1 MGDVITDLLPL
12 IVGATAVPF
21 YPIVVLVLLQ
31 GQGGLI
37 KALAFV
43 ACNIAV
49 RLAQGVL
56 FGIILGVALAASSED
71 GQRLGVSTLLLIVGI
86 LLLITAVKK
95 WQKAEDPAAPVDD
108 RHQRPLGGQCRWRGH
123 ALRDDR
129 HQAVGLYPVRHRSHQ
144 RSWTGRGG
152 EYRSIPVLC
161 VGHPDACSDAY
172 LGMRRG
178 SAPGGQTAEGSAKL
192 AGAAQSSDSNSCVT
206 GFWGVVLIQGR
217 QRIDRLTL
225 AMSPAKRE
233 MT

>member
-43 ACNIAV
+43 TGNIAV

-56 FGIILGVALAASSED
+56 FGIILGVALAANSED

-95 WQKAEDPAAPVDD
+95 WQKAEDPDAPPPQWMTAISDLSAVKAVGAGTLFVTIAIKQWVFTLAAIGVISEAGLDGAANIGLYLFYVLATQTLVLTPILACAVAP
-108 RHQRPLGGQCRWRGH
+108 QQAARPL
-123 ALRDDR
+123 
-129 HQAVGLYPVRHRSHQ
+129 
-144 RSWTGRGG
+144 
-152 EYRSIPVLC
+152 
-161 VGHPDACSDAY
+161 
-172 LGMRRG
+172 
-178 SAPGGQTAEGSAKL
+178 K
-192 AGAAQSSDSNSCVT
+192 AAQSWLERRNRVIVIAVSLV
-206 GFWGVVLIQGR
+206 FGVWFLYKGASGLIG
-217 QRIDRLTL
+217 
-225 AMSPAKRE
+225 
-233 MT
+233 